1 MIAGFHNQ
9 HCAATAPVA
18 CSYNTL
24 MITGIGVDSIEI
36 ERVAEKCR
44 RNPRFA
50 EKMFTTGERERASR
64 RKHAPYEHL
73 AACFAAREAFFK
85 ATQIWYNR
93 QEVSVAQHESGE
105 PYYVLDP
112 AITAKLGQRR
122 VLLSLTHDRMHST
135 AFCIC
140 EER

>member
-1 MIAGFHNQ
+1 
-9 HCAATAPVA
+9 
-18 CSYNTL
+18 

-36 ERVAEKCR
+36 ERVADKCR

-50 EKMFTTGERERASR
+50 EKMFTAEERERAGR

-93 QEVSVAQHESGE
+93 QDVSVAQRESGE
-105 PYYVLDP
+105 PYYVLSP
-112 AITAKLGQRR
+112 GIITRLGSRR
-122 VLLSLTHDRMHST
+122 VLLSLTHDRTHST
-135 AFCIC
+135 AFCVC
-140 EER
+140 EKPPSS